1 MKLRVSPQTLKV
13 LEVFLEEPREWRYGY
28 DISRIT
34 GLKSGS
40 LYPILMR
47 LADRSL
53 LETEWETNEAGKPPR
68 HMYRLTPDGLQLARE
83 LKPERSTARQRRAA
97 LSGAEG

>member
-13 LEVFLEEPREWRYGY
+13 LEVFLDEPREWRYGY

-83 LKPERSTARQRRAA
+83 RNRRA
-97 LSGAEG
+97 LDGATETRGA

>member
-13 LEVFLEEPREWRYGY
+13 LEVFLEESREWRYGY
-28 DISRIT
+28 DISRVT

-47 LADRSL
+47 LAERQL

-68 HMYRLTPDGLQLARE
+68 HLYRLTPDGLQLARE
-83 LKPERSTARQRRAA
+83 RRPLCATARQRRTA
-97 LSGAEG
+97 LSEAEG